1 MGTKNHT
8 VLLCKSSGK
17 KDAALYYL
25 VKGLVVDCPHKGVRR
40 NTVHLSYI
48 SDIRKVR
55 KKCPEVV
62 SKSFPTLS
70 LPLSTLNQQF
80 LLFVLLLAQSRPI
93 NYRHI
98 NTMETTTAA
107 AAGLVVERTN
117 LERIEGF
124 FKSSSYRESLEM
136 SASFNS
142 RLTLER
148 KLRLPFLDPQT
159 GVAQRNCSLQVKA
172 RQRMPGLRHGQIY
185 SFPALRWRK
194 SKRQYL
200 NTLLNDCQLSM
211 SSLNSSGLS
220 TGTAG
225 CTNNGSITGGAGL
238 AGGSTSGGFL
248 VSQHD
253 DNSNSN
259 ASFML
264 EKFQTEALLDGDTN
278 SRDTNNNS
286 KEELS
291 KDWLYEDLDNDFDTF
306 SEPKSADD
314 EYDYDPRYGNKKR
327 QKKASKKE
335 ARPKK
340 AATSFGGFDFNEM
353 RSSMKSRRSKD
364 GTQTPKKTGE
374 GGGSAGVG
382 RPRRK
387 GTATTAT
394 GGGGGKKKK
403 FVEPPSFESAA
414 AAMDSNPLS
423 FSSGSGW

>member
-1 MGTKNHT
+1 
-8 VLLCKSSGK
+8 
-17 KDAALYYL
+17 
-25 VKGLVVDCPHKGVRR
+25 
-40 NTVHLSYI
+40 
-48 SDIRKVR
+48 
-55 KKCPEVV
+55 
-62 SKSFPTLS
+62 
-70 LPLSTLNQQF
+70 
-80 LLFVLLLAQSRPI
+80 
-93 NYRHI
+93 
-98 NTMETTTAA
+98 MESTTTA

-148 KLRLPFLDPQT
+148 KLRIPFLDPQT
-159 GVAQRNCSLQVKA
+159 GAAQRNCSLKA

-185 SFPALRWRK
+185 TFPALRWRK

-200 NTLLNDCQLSM
+200 NTLLSDCQFAASAM
-211 SSLNSSGLS
+211 SSLNSSGFS
-220 TGTAG
+220 TGTG
-225 CTNNGSITGGAGL
+225 VCTNSGSIITGTGTGGG
-238 AGGSTSGGFL
+238 GGSTSGGYL
-248 VSQHD
+248 VSQND

-264 EKFQTEALLDGDTN
+264 EKFQAEALLDGDTN

-291 KDWLYEDLDNDFDTF
+291 KDWLYDDLDNDFDTF

-314 EYDYDPRYGNKKR
+314 EYDYDPRYGSKKR
-327 QKKASKKE
+327 LKKASKKE
-335 ARPKK
+335 AKPKK
-340 AATSFGGFDFNEM
+340 ASSTATSFGGFDFNEM

-364 GTQTPKKTGE
+364 ATQTPKKTGD
-374 GGGSAGVG
+374 GGAGSSAGVG

-387 GTATTAT
+387 GAGTTG

-414 AAMDSNPLS
+414 AAMDNN